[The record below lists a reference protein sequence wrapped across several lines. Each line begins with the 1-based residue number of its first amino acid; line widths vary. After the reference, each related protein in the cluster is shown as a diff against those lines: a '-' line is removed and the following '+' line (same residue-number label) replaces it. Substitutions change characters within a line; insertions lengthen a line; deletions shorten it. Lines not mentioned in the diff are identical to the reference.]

1 MDLTALLGV
10 LSDTQLL
17 LVGRQE
23 GKRAVQSLP
32 LSTEGPDFPA
42 LVQQA
47 VRAGLSRVWVLP
59 GTRVSHE
66 LNSAFLE
73 QVSRVWEVEVSAS
86 PLDPTHPVCASIY
99 RKLPIGRQGP
109 VLSLLFP
116 EYERWGWQLPDAL
129 TLLATITYLEQVLD
143 VGCLIGADI
152 GDEARRRAVACDQLG
167 VGQHFLGPREDVV
180 GRDLDEQEAGH
191 ALDEDLEALILAAG
205 GRTLALF
212 TSWRAMEAAV
222 AALRDRLPFPV
233 LDQQSLPKPALVKA
247 FTDDPSACLFATMGF
262 WQGVDVPGP
271 SLSLVAI
278 DRIPFPRPDEPL
290 VQARR
295 DRAGPAAFRSIMRD
309 ARLREVIKIIETPK
323 ADDPVRHD
331 RRMLRRLRA
340 YARASASRPLAVRMT

>member
-73 QVSRVWEVEVSAS
+73 QASRVWEVEVSAS
-86 PLDPTHPVCASIY
+86 PLDPTHPIFASIY

-116 EYERWGWQLPDAL
+116 EYGRWGWQLPDAL

-143 VGCLIGADI
+143 VVVPCSPEQLPPHLLNRFCLGA
-152 GDEARRRAVACDQLG
+152 
-167 VGQHFLGPREDVV
+167 
-180 GRDLDEQEAGH
+180 
-191 ALDEDLEALILAAG
+191 
-205 GRTLALF
+205 
-212 TSWRAMEAAV
+212 
-222 AALRDRLPFPV
+222 
-233 LDQQSLPKPALVKA
+233 
-247 FTDDPSACLFATMGF
+247 
-262 WQGVDVPGP
+262 
-271 SLSLVAI
+271 
-278 DRIPFPRPDEPL
+278 
-290 VQARR
+290 
-295 DRAGPAAFRSIMRD
+295 
-309 ARLREVIKIIETPK
+309 
-323 ADDPVRHD
+323 
-331 RRMLRRLRA
+331 
-340 YARASASRPLAVRMT
+340 